1 MNSRATSFT
10 SWPQTWISLLF
21 VLTGIFI
28 MFAGVVIA
36 AIGCLSEHLLLGGGG
51 GISIIAIGVMVW
63 GIGSRL
69 PDILDLIKRKT
80 GW

>member
-1 MNSRATSFT
+1 
-10 SWPQTWISLLF
+10 
-21 VLTGIFI
+21 